1 MIFIVNNSG
10 WGMVI
15 GLSIVSLILF
25 ISDLYNKH
33 YLKRKEKDIINY
45 ISKYKRKNMR
55 NQVELMIKNKKLN
68 KEEP

>member
-1 MIFIVNNSG
+1 
-10 WGMVI
+10 MVI

-45 ISKYKRKNMR
+45 ISEYKRKSMR

>member
-1 MIFIVNNSG
+1 MIFIINNNG
-10 WGMVI
+10 WGIVI

-25 ISDLYNKH
+25 ISDLYNKY

-45 ISKYKRKNMR
+45 IRENKRKSMR
-55 NQVELMIKNKKLN
+55 NQVDLMINNKKLN